1 MIPQS
6 PHAMLPVT
14 NHDEAARQ
22 LFTTALRHEVT
33 VNMFAGNRQVFE
45 RRVEP
50 AFEKEQGR
58 KPKNRH
64 EVRRALERDPY
75 IQYSSALRLLYQEI
89 LWDSVGDSIDRQLP
103 QLVDRSKK
111 IARGKTKGSLK
122 LDPSVTVP
130 RYLNAVDIHMMPG
143 NYDREWMEDDVFAGA
158 IYDRGVYLRSIGN
171 RGTYGEDYGT
181 SFAAHVRQAWPGLK
195 VRRVLEMGCAAGGSA
210 VGLAQGFPGAEVHGI
225 DVAAP
230 MLRYAHARAESL
242 GVPVHFSQQN
252 AEATN
257 FPDGHFDAIFG
268 FALLH
273 ETSSTALPKIL
284 KEVHRLLSPG
294 GVALF
299 REQLAY
305 SRVSLFQAAE
315 TDWDTYNNAEP
326 FYGRLF
332 DMDRSKIFVDAGFKA
347 ENVLDVPVMSVA
359 HQRGNPRAPKSFGG
373 FGARKEGGR

>member
-58 KPKNRH
+58 KPKTRH

-111 IARGKTKGSLK
+111 IARGKTKGSLT

-143 NYDREWMEDDVFAGA
+143 NYDREWMADDVFAGA

-181 SFAAHVRQAWPGLK
+181 SFAAYVGQAWPGLK

-210 VGLAQGFPGAEVHGI
+210 VGLAQGFPGAEVHAI

-230 MLRYAHARAESL
+230 MLRYAHARAESI

-273 ETSSTALPKIL
+273 ETSGTALPKIL

-299 REQLAY
+299 REQAPF
-305 SRVSLFQAAE
+305 SQVSLFQAAE

-326 FYGRLF
+326 FFGRLF
-332 DMDRSKIFVDAGFKA
+332 EIDRVKAFSAAGFKP
-347 ENVLDVPVMSVA
+347 ESVLDVPVTSVA
-359 HQRGNPRAPKSFGG
+359 HQRGNPRAPKSFSG